1 MDYQADV
8 VVAGAGSAGMV
19 AAIAAARNGAR
30 TILIERGGF
39 LGGISTA
46 VLDTMY
52 AFYAPGD
59 AQEKVVSGLPDEVV
73 DRMRQ
78 IGVALQGRATI
89 QAGMAPASL
98 AARPA

>member
-19 AAIAAARNGAR
+19 AAIAAARNGAS
-30 TILIERGGF
+30 TILVERGGF

-73 DRMRQ
+73 DRIEKYDVVLR
-78 IGVALQGRATI
+78 
-89 QAGMAPASL
+89 
-98 AARPA
+98 RPNTFGSGTGITYNPETLK